1 VHAGSLAST
10 YVQCRE
16 YKLTNRV
23 EVEISG
29 HIAAVKLNRPAK
41 RNAVDLAMFRE
52 LTEAAARLKSDSA
65 VRAVVLY
72 GEGASFCAGIDISVF
87 QGEGIGAVG
96 GDLMQARED
105 SPANFFQSAAYAW
118 HELAVPVVAALHGTV
133 FGAGLQIA
141 LGADIR
147 YATPDAKMS
156 IMEIKWGI
164 IPDMGISV
172 LLRNI
177 VATDKVRELAY
188 TGRVFSGT
196 EAAEIGLVTS
206 VCDDPKSKALSVAAE
221 IASKSPD
228 AIRAI
233 KKLINESWQKDHGG
247 ALRHEAELQRA
258 LMGGA
263 NQVEAVSA
271 NMNNRAALFTDPDS

>member
-1 VHAGSLAST
+1 MI
-10 YVQCRE
+10 
-16 YKLTNRV
+16 NRV
-23 EVEISG
+23 DVEVSE
-29 HIAAVKLNRPAK
+29 HIAAVKLNRPDK
-41 RNAVDLAMFRE
+41 RNAVDLQMFRE
-52 LTEAAARLKSDSA
+52 LIEAAERLKADSA
-65 VRAVVLY
+65 VRAVVLS

-96 GDLMQARED
+96 GDLMQAREK

-164 IPDMGISV
+164 IPDMGISA

-188 TGRVFSGT
+188 TGRIVGGR

-206 VCDDPKSKALSVAAE
+206 ICDDPVAKARTVATQ
-221 IASKSPD
+221 IAGMSPD
-228 AIRAI
+228 AVRAI
-233 KKLINESWQKDHGG
+233 KKLINESWQKDHSG
-247 ALRHEAELQRA
+247 ALRQEAMLQGS
-258 LMGGA
+258 LMGSA
-263 NQVEAVSA
+263 NQVEAVRA
-271 NMNNRAALFTDPDS
+271 NMENRAALFTDPES

>member
-1 VHAGSLAST
+1 LN
-10 YVQCRE
+10 
-16 YKLTNRV
+16 KRV
-23 EVEISG
+23 LVEISE
-29 HIAAVKLNRPAK
+29 HVATVKLNRPDK
-41 RNAVDLAMFRE
+41 RNAVDLEMFRE
-52 LTEAAARLKSDSA
+52 LIEAADNLKTNPS

-72 GEGASFCAGIDISVF
+72 GEGPSFCAGIDISVF
-87 QGEGIGAVG
+87 QGAGIGAVG
-96 GDLMQARED
+96 GNLMHAREN

-147 YATPDAKMS
+147 YVTPDAKLS

-164 IPDMGISV
+164 IPDMGIST

-188 TGRVFSGT
+188 TGRIVSGA
-196 EAAEIGLVTS
+196 EAADIGLVTS
-206 VCDDPKSKALSVAAE
+206 VCDDPIAKARSVAGE

-228 AIRAI
+228 AIRAT
-233 KKLINESWQKDHGG
+233 KKLISEAWQKEHAS
-247 ALRHEAELQRA
+247 ALRQEAMLQGG

-263 NQVEAVSA
+263 NQVEAVRA
-271 NMNNRAALFTDPDS
+271 NMENRAAQFTDPES

>member
-1 VHAGSLAST
+1 M
-10 YVQCRE
+10 
-16 YKLTNRV
+16 TNRV
-23 EVEISG
+23 EIEISE
-29 HIAAVKLNRPAK
+29 HIAAVKLNRPDK
-41 RNAVDLAMFRE
+41 RNAVDLEMFRE
-52 LTEAAARLKSDSA
+52 LIEAAEQLKSDSS

-96 GDLMQARED
+96 GDLMQAREN

-118 HELAVPVVAALHGTV
+118 HELAVPVVAALHGTI

-164 IPDMGISV
+164 IPDMGISA

-188 TGRVFSGT
+188 TGRIVSGT

-206 VCDDPKSKALSVAAE
+206 VCDDPVAKARSAAAQ
-221 IASKSPD
+221 IAGKSPD

-233 KKLINESWQKDHGG
+233 KKLINESWQMDHTS
-247 ALRHEAELQRA
+247 ALRHEAVLQGA
-258 LMGGA
+258 LMGST
-263 NQVEAVSA
+263 NQVEAVRA
-271 NMNNRAALFTDPDS
+271 NMENRTAVFTDPES